1 MQVSVHIKYTV
12 VTVKLIDCKIMF
24 LEQTWSCSS
33 PQKKKKKIITKRKKN
48 QQSNLSHESVVI
60 Q

>member
-33 PQKKKKKIITKRKKN
+33 PQKKKKKDNHQKKKKPTK
-48 QQSNLSHESVVI
+48 
-60 Q
+60 